1 MPPSLR
7 PLRLRPIRCPLPLLG
22 VLLLALPAVLRPAAA
37 TAAPLPRTL
46 GACSRTSV
54 KEVLY
59 RLSSPDE
66 NGVYIPVAGSGSAI
80 SYTNGGYQ
88 VSYDMVPAIH
98 RSQEGDAVELC
109 LEFIPDCREAPP
121 GDGRGRI
128 YRARNLRTG
137 DTWSLPDS
145 QHSCGG
151 A

>member
-1 MPPSLR
+1 MP
-7 PLRLRPIRCPLPLLG
+7 PLRLPLPLLLP
-22 VLLLALPAVLRPAAA
+22 LLTAALPAGLLPPAA

-121 GDGRGRI
+121 GDVRGRI

-137 DTWSLPDS
+137 ESWSLPDS